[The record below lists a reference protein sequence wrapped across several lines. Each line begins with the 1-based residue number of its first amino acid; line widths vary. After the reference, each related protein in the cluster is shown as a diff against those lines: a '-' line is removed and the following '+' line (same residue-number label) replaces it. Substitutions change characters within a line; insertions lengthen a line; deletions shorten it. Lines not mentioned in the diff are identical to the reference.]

1 MATLAARLSKS
12 GNLYCDK
19 NNSIGFSE
27 ISQENISITPDGVF
41 AYSLDEHTG
50 TENGRAM
57 QQLNTGV
64 LKISGVFDEV
74 SGIS

>member
-1 MATLAARLSKS
+1 MSKIAARLSNT

-19 NNSIGFSE
+19 SNSIGFSE
-27 ISQENISITPDGVF
+27 ISQDNISITPNGVF
-41 AYSLDEHTG
+41 AHILDEHTG
-50 TENGRAM
+50 TEIGRSM